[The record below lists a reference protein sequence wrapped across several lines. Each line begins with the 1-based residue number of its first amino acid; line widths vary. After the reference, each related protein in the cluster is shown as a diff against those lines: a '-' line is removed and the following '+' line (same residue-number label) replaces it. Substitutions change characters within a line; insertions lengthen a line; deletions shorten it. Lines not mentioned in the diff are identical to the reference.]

1 MKKTLSL
8 IIVAVVAIVLLGVA
22 IFVKDSIPETISES
36 GIEVENEDYYAQF
49 RDQNITLNVYNW
61 GEYISDGSEGSVD
74 VIKEFEA
81 ISGIKVTYTTF
92 ETNEDLYAKLSS
104 SNSQYDII
112 IPSDYMI
119 ARMIEED
126 MVEKIDFENIPNISK
141 INPEFRYTS
150 FDPEGQYSVPY
161 TWGAV
166 GVVYNTK
173 YVDNEDTGSWDLLW
187 NEKYAGNILMF
198 SNSRDAIGIAL
209 KKLNYS
215 LNSENPKEIEE
226 AAEALKE
233 QQNVNQAY
241 VMDQVLNKMESESA
255 YIAPY
260 YAGECMQL
268 MKENHNLDFYYPKE
282 GFNVFIDSICIP
294 KGSKNKKAA
303 EAFINFLCETD
314 VAVANCEYICYFSP
328 HIEAASQI
336 SQNVIYFV
344 DDTDADYGESIA
356 EALIYDEESGSGID
370 GIYEVEFFSDD
381 NSFSISHSP
390 DLSERDIS
398 DILAGKGLTVT
409 KTRNLSLLI
418 QPSEEMLNNKQF
430 AESYTALP
438 NDINSLYD
446 SKWIEVRSRL
456 DISEIA
462 IVAIILGLALAV
474 LIVLTILR
482 KMKKGKINY

>member
-1 MKKTLSL
+1 MKRTLSL

-22 IFVKDSIPETISES
+22 IFVKDSIPETLSES
-36 GIEVENEDYYAQF
+36 GIEVENEEYYAQF
-49 RDQNITLNVYNW
+49 KDQNITLNVYNW
-61 GEYISDGSEGSVD
+61 GEYISDGSEGSID

-81 ISGIKVTYTTF
+81 ISGINVTYTTF

-126 MVEKIDFENIPNISK
+126 MLEEINFENIPNISK
-141 INPEFRYTS
+141 INSEFRYTS
-150 FDPEGQYSVPY
+150 FDPEGKYSVPY

-173 YVDNEDTGSWDLLW
+173 YVDKEDTGSWDLLW
-187 NEKYAGNILMF
+187 NTKYSGNILMF

-209 KKLNYS
+209 KKLHYS
-215 LNSENPKEIEE
+215 LNSENPEEIEE
-226 AAEALKE
+226 AADALKE

-268 MKENHNLDFYYPKE
+268 MKENHNLHFYYPEE

-328 HIEAASQI
+328 HIEASSKN
-336 SQNVIYFV
+336 SQNVIFYINEI
-344 DDTDADYGESIA
+344 DTDMGESIA
-356 EALIYDEESGSGID
+356 EELIYDEETGNGID
-370 GIYEVEFFSDD
+370 GIYEAEFFSND
-381 NSFSISHSP
+381 NSFTISYSP
-390 DLSERDIS
+390 DFSENDITG
-398 DILAGKGLTVT
+398 ILESKGLTVT
-409 KTRNLSLLI
+409 KIRNLSSLI
-418 QPSEEMLNNKQF
+418 QPSQEMLNNKQL

-438 NDINSLYD
+438 SDINSLYD

-462 IVAIILGLALAV
+462 IVAIILGLSLAV
-474 LIVLTILR
+474 LVVLTILR
-482 KMKKGKINY
+482 KMKKGKTNY